1 MSELIETF
9 VKIAL
14 PIILALVAVFT
25 ACKDLF
31 LTKKRIFE
39 EREKLSK
46 LSYDLYKITEDEDL
60 KRLAVEY
67 GYAAITKESFL
78 NLTQR
83 KALVKSENPTR
94 DIDLFV
100 KCRGLLNI
108 NTEPLSFFWKK
119 KRHGNMIYFSFVV
132 FFRILLYVLGAIIL
146 LMPIFSGTFLPAVFL
161 EKISHLP
168 ALAKIGLTL
177 YTLFAG
183 AFLAFTN
190 LSAAVRLIES
200 AKLIKRHRVI

>member
-1 MSELIETF
+1 MSEVFETF

-46 LSYDLYKITEDEDL
+46 LSYDLYKMTEDEDL

-100 KCRGLLNI
+100 KCRGLLDI

-119 KRHGNMIYFSFVV
+119 KRHGNMIYFSFIVCL
-132 FFRILLYVLGAIIL
+132 RILLYVIGAIIL
-146 LMPIFSGTFLPAVFL
+146 LMPIFSGTFLPDVFL

-190 LSAAVRLIES
+190 LSAAVRLIDS

>member
-1 MSELIETF
+1 MSELFDTF

-25 ACKDLF
+25 ACKDLL

-46 LSYDLYKITEDEDL
+46 LSYDLYKITDDEDL

-67 GYAAITKESFL
+67 GYAAITKENFL
-78 NLTQR
+78 NLAQR

-119 KRHGNMIYFSFVV
+119 KRHANVIYFSLVV
-132 FFRILLYVLGAIIL
+132 FIRMLLYVLGAVIF
-146 LMPIFSGTFLPAVFL
+146 LMPIFNSAFLPDVFL
-161 EKISHLP
+161 EKMSHLP

-177 YTLFAG
+177 YALFAG

-190 LSAAVRLIES
+190 LSAAVRLIDS